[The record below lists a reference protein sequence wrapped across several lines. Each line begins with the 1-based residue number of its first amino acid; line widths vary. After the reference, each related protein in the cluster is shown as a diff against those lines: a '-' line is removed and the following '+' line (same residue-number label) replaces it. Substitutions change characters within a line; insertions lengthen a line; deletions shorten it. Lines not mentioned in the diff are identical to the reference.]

1 MSRRDRRI
9 KRVSHKY
16 TAEDDVKSSAVEES
30 STRVAQIS
38 GNYKNKFD
46 EIYTTQYKKLLWIP
60 IVLLIIAFIV
70 IGINISNTGEF
81 INKAV
86 SLKGGI
92 TLTVPIEESVDIFAL
107 ESFLNDR
114 FSEGDFAVRG
124 LSDFGTPIAVMIEA
138 SSNIPEDELLSATKE
153 YVGEF
158 EDYSM
163 ESMGSSLGASFF
175 KQTMI
180 AVLLAFIFMGLV
192 VFFYFRTLVP
202 SGAVILAAFSDIIIT
217 VAVVDLIGMKV
228 STAGIAAFL
237 MLIGYSVDTDILLS
251 TRVLKRKEGSIMHRV
266 YSAMRTGLAMNIT
279 TIVAVSAALIIT
291 DSETIRQIMTI
302 ILIGLCVDII
312 NTWIQNV
319 SILRLYLEKKSSK

>member
-16 TAEDDVKSSAVEES
+16 TAEDDTESSAVEES
-30 STRVAQIS
+30 STRVAQVS

-70 IGINISNTGEF
+70 IGINIANTGEF

-107 ESFLNDR
+107 ESFLNNR

-124 LSDFGTPIAVMIEA
+124 LSDFGTSIAVMIEA

-153 YVGEF
+153 YIGEF

-251 TRVLKRKEGSIMHRV
+251 TRVLKRKEGSVMHRV

-279 TIVAVSAALIIT
+279 TIVAVSAALIMT

-319 SILRLYLEKKSSK
+319 SILRLYLERKGSK